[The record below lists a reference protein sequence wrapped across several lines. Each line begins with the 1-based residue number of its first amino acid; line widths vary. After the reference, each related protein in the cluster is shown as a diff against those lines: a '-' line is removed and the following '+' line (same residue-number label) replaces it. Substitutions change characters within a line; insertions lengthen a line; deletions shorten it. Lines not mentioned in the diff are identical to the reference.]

1 MTDTNNI
8 REILCKAI
16 EQKKKIAFTRKTS
29 EVDGVMLLA
38 YCVGNPHIL
47 YKATSDNVLVDM
59 WTITGESKSGNLPG
73 WRRYKLEDI
82 TSVIVCNENFEL
94 EDSFNINNE
103 RHVEIYS
110 VSNRVDFG

>member
-1 MTDTNNI
+1 MTDKN
-8 REILCKAI
+8 EIKNLLCKAI
-16 EQKKKIAFTRKTS
+16 EDKKIIAFTRKIS
-29 EVDGVMLLA
+29 EVDGVMEFA

-47 YKATSDNVLVDM
+47 YKATSDNELVDV
-59 WTITGESKSGNLPG
+59 WTTSGESKSGNLPG
-73 WRRYKLEDI
+73 WRRYKLDDI

-110 VSNRVDFG
+110 VSNNIDFG